1 LKKQVGKVAA
11 TKGQIKAISISKTR
25 GTQKV
30 NVPEAE
36 LRTDFG
42 IVGDAHAG
50 NWDRQISL
58 LDIESIDI
66 MEAKGANVSPGAF
79 AENITTEGIDLAA
92 LKLGDKLRLGTEVEI
107 KITQFGKKCHGRCKI
122 YEQIGDCIM
131 PRQGVFASVSRGG
144 SITVGD
150 VIEVFADGN

>member
-1 LKKQVGKVAA
+1 VGKVAA